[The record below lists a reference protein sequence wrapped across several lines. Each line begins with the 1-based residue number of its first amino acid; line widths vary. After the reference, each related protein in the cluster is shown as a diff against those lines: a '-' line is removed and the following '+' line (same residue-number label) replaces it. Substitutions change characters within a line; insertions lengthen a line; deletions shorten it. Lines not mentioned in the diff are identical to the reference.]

1 MSYII
6 EGLILG
12 LGLAI
17 SLGPIFITLTQA
29 SIDRG
34 IKAGLTVGAG
44 IWISDIIFISF
55 FYNFINK
62 LSETIE
68 SPSFIFW
75 MGISGAIV
83 LFLFGL
89 YMIVSKPSLNYN
101 DEKLTAK
108 NYIGFFLTGFTVNSV
123 NPFTFV
129 YWMGVIST
137 YKIGQQIPNNSLM
150 LILLTILTVIILSD
164 AAKVFLAHKLKS
176 AMTPQVI
183 NRVFNFSGVML
194 ISFGVYMLF
203 RVV

>member
-89 YMIVSKPSLNYN
+89 YMIISKPSLNYN

>member
-150 LILLTILTVIILSD
+150 LILLTILIVIILSD